1 MNTIAAISTPAGNGG
16 VGIIRISGN
25 ESLDIIDRIFKPI
38 KKGRI
43 RPFSFKLGHIYDKNG
58 EAIDQVLVSYF
69 KAPKSYTGE
78 DVCEINCH
86 GGNVAMKRI
95 LETVLENGAVLAEGG
110 EFTKRAFL
118 NGKLDLTQAE
128 AVIELINSKSD
139 KESKA
144 SIKQLDGKLG
154 KEIKS
159 IEDEIVN
166 LLADIEANIDYPEY
180 EDIEEV
186 RREKIVNI
194 LNAQIKRLEKLEK
207 SFESG
212 KVLKNGVSTAII
224 GKPNVGKSSLLNALL
239 KEDRAIVT
247 EIPGTTRDTIEE
259 YVTIRGISLRLI
271 DTAGIR
277 KTDDVV
283 ENIGVEKSK
292 KVLEEAELVLLIV
305 DGNVGVTEE
314 DKILYELIK
323 EKPHIV
329 LVNKIDLECKEI
341 DLNDE
346 NVIRISTKTGEGF
359 DELEDRIELLFNT
372 KNLDVENEIII
383 TNIRHRDLISK
394 AVKGLNS
401 AINSIESGIPIDM
414 ISIDIKDAIK
424 TLGEMLG
431 ESVSEDVLN
440 KIFEK
445 FCVGK

>member
-25 ESLDIIDRIFKPI
+25 DSLKIIDRIFKPV
-38 KKGRI
+38 KKGEI
-43 RPFSFKLGHIYDKNG
+43 RPFSFKLGHIYDEEG
-58 EAIDQVLVSYF
+58 EIIDQVLVSYF

-86 GGNVAMKRI
+86 GGNVAMKKI
-95 LETVLENGAVLAEGG
+95 LETVLKNGAVMAEGG

-128 AVIELINSKSD
+128 AVIELINSKSE
-139 KESKA
+139 KESRA

-154 KEIKS
+154 QKIKN
-159 IEDEIVN
+159 IENEIVG

-186 RREKIVNI
+186 RREKIIEVLRN
-194 LNAQIKRLEKLEK
+194 QIEKLSKLEK

-212 KVLKNGVSTAII
+212 KILKNGVLTAIV

-259 YVTIRGISLRLI
+259 YVTIKGISLRLM

-277 KTDDVV
+277 KTSDIV

-292 KVLEEAELVLLIV
+292 KALEEAELVLLLI
-305 DGNVGVTEE
+305 DGNVGVTDE
-314 DKILYELIK
+314 DKKIYNEIK
-323 EKPHIV
+323 NKPHI
-329 LVNKIDLECKEI
+329 LIINKTDLECKEI
-341 DLNDE
+341 NISDE
-346 NVIRISTKTGEGF
+346 NTVRISTKTGDG
-359 DELEDRIELLFNT
+359 LEQLENKIEELFNT
-372 KNLDVENEIII
+372 KNLDTENEIII
-383 TNIRHRDLISK
+383 TNIRHKDLISK
-394 AVKGLNS
+394 TIKGLNS
-401 AINSIESGIPIDM
+401 AIEAIETGIPIDM
-414 ISIDIKDAIK
+414 ISINIKDAIK
-424 TLGEMLG
+424 SLGEMLG

>member
-25 ESLDIIDRIFKPI
+25 DSLKIIDRIFKPV
-38 KKGRI
+38 KKGEI
-43 RPFSFKLGHIYDKNG
+43 RPFSFKLGHIYDEEGKI
-58 EAIDQVLVSYF
+58 IDQVLVSYF

-86 GGNVAMKRI
+86 GGNVAMKKI
-95 LETVLENGAVLAEGG
+95 LETVLKNGAVMAEGG

-128 AVIELINSKSD
+128 AVIELINSKSE
-139 KESKA
+139 KESMA

-154 KEIKS
+154 QEIKN
-159 IEDEIVN
+159 IENEIVG

-186 RREKIVNI
+186 RREKIIEVLRN
-194 LNAQIKRLEKLEK
+194 QIEKLSKLEK

-212 KVLKNGVSTAII
+212 KILKNGVLTAIV

-259 YVTIRGISLRLI
+259 YVTIKGISLRLM

-277 KTDDVV
+277 KTSDIV

-292 KVLEEAELVLLIV
+292 KALEEAELVLLLI
-305 DGNVGVTEE
+305 DGNVGVTDE
-314 DKILYELIK
+314 DKKIYNETK
-323 EKPHIV
+323 NKPHI
-329 LVNKIDLECKEI
+329 LIINKTDLECKEI
-341 DLNDE
+341 NISDE
-346 NVIRISTKTGEGF
+346 NTVRISTKTGDG
-359 DELEDRIELLFNT
+359 LEKLENKIEELFNT
-372 KNLDVENEIII
+372 KNLDTENEIII
-383 TNIRHRDLISK
+383 INIRHKDLISK
-394 AVKGLNS
+394 TIKGLNS
-401 AINSIESGIPIDM
+401 AIEAIETGIPIDM
-414 ISIDIKDAIK
+414 ISINIKDAIK
-424 TLGEMLG
+424 SLGEMLG

>member
-1 MNTIAAISTPAGNGG
+1 M
-16 VGIIRISGN
+16 
-25 ESLDIIDRIFKPI
+25 
-38 KKGRI
+38 
-43 RPFSFKLGHIYDKNG
+43 
-58 EAIDQVLVSYF
+58 
-69 KAPKSYTGE
+69 
-78 DVCEINCH
+78 
-86 GGNVAMKRI
+86 
-95 LETVLENGAVLAEGG
+95 
-110 EFTKRAFL
+110 
-118 NGKLDLTQAE
+118 
-128 AVIELINSKSD
+128 
-139 KESKA
+139 
-144 SIKQLDGKLG
+144 
-154 KEIKS
+154 
-159 IEDEIVN
+159 
-166 LLADIEANIDYPEY
+166 
-180 EDIEEV
+180 
-186 RREKIVNI
+186 
-194 LNAQIKRLEKLEK
+194 
-207 SFESG
+207 
-212 KVLKNGVSTAII
+212 KNGVSTAII

>member
-25 ESLDIIDRIFKPI
+25 DSLKIIDRIFKPV
-38 KKGRI
+38 KKGEI
-43 RPFSFKLGHIYDKNG
+43 RPFSFKLGHIYDEEGKI
-58 EAIDQVLVSYF
+58 IDQVLVSYF

-86 GGNVAMKRI
+86 GGNVAMKKI
-95 LETVLENGAVLAEGG
+95 LETVLKNGAVMAEGG

-128 AVIELINSKSD
+128 AVIELINSKSE
-139 KESKA
+139 KESMA

-154 KEIKS
+154 QEIKN
-159 IEDEIVN
+159 IENEIVG

-186 RREKIVNI
+186 RREKIIEVLRN
-194 LNAQIKRLEKLEK
+194 QIEKLSKLEK

-212 KVLKNGVSTAII
+212 KILKNGVLTAIV

-259 YVTIRGISLRLI
+259 YVTIKGISLRLM

-277 KTDDVV
+277 KTSDIV

-292 KVLEEAELVLLIV
+292 KALEEAELVLLLI
-305 DGNVGVTEE
+305 DGNVGVTDE
-314 DKILYELIK
+314 DKKIYNEIK
-323 EKPHIV
+323 NKPHI
-329 LVNKIDLECKEI
+329 LIINKTDLECKEI
-341 DLNDE
+341 NISDE
-346 NVIRISTKTGEGF
+346 NTVRISTKTGDG
-359 DELEDRIELLFNT
+359 LEQLENKIEELFNT
-372 KNLDVENEIII
+372 KNLDTENEIII
-383 TNIRHRDLISK
+383 TNIRHKDLISK
-394 AVKGLNS
+394 TIKGLNS
-401 AINSIESGIPIDM
+401 AIEAIETGIPIDM
-414 ISIDIKDAIK
+414 ISINIKDAIK
-424 TLGEMLG
+424 SLGEMLG

>member
-25 ESLDIIDRIFKPI
+25 DSLKIIDRIFKPV
-38 KKGRI
+38 KKGEI
-43 RPFSFKLGHIYDKNG
+43 RPFSFKLGHIYDEEG
-58 EAIDQVLVSYF
+58 EIIDQVLVSYF

-86 GGNVAMKRI
+86 GGNVAMKKI
-95 LETVLENGAVLAEGG
+95 LETVLKNGAVMAEGG

-128 AVIELINSKSD
+128 AVIELINSKSE
-139 KESKA
+139 KESMA

-154 KEIKS
+154 QEIKN
-159 IEDEIVN
+159 IENEIVG

-186 RREKIVNI
+186 RREKIIEVLRN
-194 LNAQIKRLEKLEK
+194 QIEKLSKLEK

-212 KVLKNGVSTAII
+212 KILKNGVLTAIV

-259 YVTIRGISLRLI
+259 YVTIKGISLRLM

-277 KTDDVV
+277 KTSDIV

-292 KVLEEAELVLLIV
+292 KALEEAELVLLLI
-305 DGNVGVTEE
+305 DGNVGVTDE
-314 DKILYELIK
+314 DKKIYNEIK
-323 EKPHIV
+323 NKPHI
-329 LVNKIDLECKEI
+329 LIINKTDLECKEI
-341 DLNDE
+341 NISDE
-346 NVIRISTKTGEGF
+346 NTVRISTKTGDG
-359 DELEDRIELLFNT
+359 LEQLENKIEELFNT
-372 KNLDVENEIII
+372 KNLDTENEIII
-383 TNIRHRDLISK
+383 TNIRHKDLISK
-394 AVKGLNS
+394 TIKGLNS
-401 AINSIESGIPIDM
+401 AIEAIETGIPIDM
-414 ISIDIKDAIK
+414 ISINIKDAIK
-424 TLGEMLG
+424 SLGEMLG